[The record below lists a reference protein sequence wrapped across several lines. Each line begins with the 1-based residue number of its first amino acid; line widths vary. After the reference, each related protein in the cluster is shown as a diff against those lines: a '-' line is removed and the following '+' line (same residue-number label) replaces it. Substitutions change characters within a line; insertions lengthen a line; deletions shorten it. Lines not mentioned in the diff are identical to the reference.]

1 MKYELMVIIDP
12 KFTDK
17 ELEKTLGD
25 VKTSLK
31 ENDFTLLDTDDWG
44 KRDLSYRIKGV
55 SSAYYTVMTF
65 EGEGK
70 GSMELHK
77 DLRIMPGI
85 LRHLLIKVPD
95 LYVLTRY
102 NQGEGKPASTR
113 KLKSK
118 HAEELSQKVR
128 SSKKPKTD
136 AENSGDTKKL
146 DEQLQAIIDK
156 PDIDI

>member
-1 MKYELMVIIDP
+1 MKYELMVMIDP

-17 ELEKTLGD
+17 ELEKTLGE

-31 ENDFTLLDTDDWG
+31 ENDFSLLDTDDWG
-44 KRDLSYRIKGV
+44 KRDLAYRIKGL
-55 SSAYYTVMTF
+55 SSAYYSVMTF

-70 GSMELHK
+70 GSTELHK
-77 DLRIMPGI
+77 DLRIMPGVV
-85 LRHLLIKVPD
+85 RYLLTKVPD
-95 LYVLTRY
+95 IYVLTRY
-102 NQGEGKPASTR
+102 NQGEARPAASR

-156 PDIDI
+156 PDIAV